1 LTRNV
6 CGVVVLVTKIMKNNT
21 PRMFQVA
28 IGLLAAVAP
37 ALAGLGPT
45 PEPTTIALL
54 GGGLAV
60 MILIARRRR
69 SQK

>member
-1 LTRNV
+1 
-6 CGVVVLVTKIMKNNT
+6 MKNNT

-45 PEPTTIALL
+45 PEPTAIALL

-60 MILIARRRR
+60 MILIARRGR